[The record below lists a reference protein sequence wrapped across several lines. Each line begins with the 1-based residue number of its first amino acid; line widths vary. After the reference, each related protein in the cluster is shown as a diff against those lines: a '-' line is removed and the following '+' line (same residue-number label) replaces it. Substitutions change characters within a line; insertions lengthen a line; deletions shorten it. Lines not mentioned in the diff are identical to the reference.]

1 MQATFVHGITVL
13 LCLQLFPGP
22 FHPGSGGSQNQKS
35 RIHEKCPKIDLR
47 TAKSRK
53 NAPGNREK
61 PEKQGKNQNE
71 GENNILQQD
80 KVCIPL
86 FFILYSTSN

>member
-1 MQATFVHGITVL
+1 MQARQHWLDEKIEFR
-13 LCLQLFPGP
+13 
-22 FHPGSGGSQNQKS
+22 QKPQ
-35 RIHEKCPKIDLR
+35 KFAPK

-53 NAPGNREK
+53 KTPENREK
-61 PEKQGKNQNE
+61 PENQGKIQNE